1 MLDTSARLKKL
12 RGSMSQE
19 EIATSLGIHRNTWAR
34 WESGKGEPDLT
45 VLGKIAQ
52 KMRISL
58 EWLIM
63 GTGQMHQE
71 ATPVST
77 PPPLCENEDVKASD
91 SRRNE
96 DEQNNQHIENNK
108 EKTQTLFKISD
119 TSENLRFRQKLE
131 QSLEK
136 ILELQ
141 ERLLK
146 ASEEK
151 AELQVSLERAMMT
164 IERRDM
170 RIHELE
176 KENAGLREAQKES
189 AALQHDAEWRAG

>member
-63 GTGQMHQE
+63 GTGQMHQD

-91 SRRNE
+91 SRKSKG
-96 DEQNNQHIENNK
+96 DICHQLIENNSK
-108 EKTQTLFKISD
+108 ENIDTAQNVRLSETLGQQHKG
-119 TSENLRFRQKLE
+119 THA
-131 QSLEK
+131 EK
-136 ILELQ
+136 VMELQ
-141 ERLLK
+141 ERLL
-146 ASEEK
+146 SSQERLLSLTEQN
-151 AELQVSLERAMMT
+151 AELRLQL
-164 IERRDM
+164 ERRDM

-176 KENAGLREAQKES
+176 KENSLLREARKG
-189 AALQHDAEWRAG
+189 AAPVFRAAAGDAG

>member
-19 EIATSLGIHRNTWAR
+19 EIATSLGRHRNTWAR

-176 KENAGLREAQKES
+176 KENAGLREAQKGA

>member
-176 KENAGLREAQKES
+176 KENSQLREAQKGS
-189 AALQHDAEWRAG
+189 AALQHEAEWKAG